1 MHFYELL
8 AEKEINAKE
17 EFARFEQLLYEKSA
31 DDFSV
36 YSVLNNNI
44 LKLPPNIRRTNRC
57 INDFFQ
63 EYGLDTW
70 SIRKK
75 DIDKLVLFIEIILTI
90 LKHLK
95 KHVSGFRLIAENV
108 KIIVANAN
116 HLADVLNY
124 EIKEWENTVIL
135 VPRNQELRLA
145 ENYLVKRNKNL
156 AMDVW
161 HYEHSSMNGKLEQ
174 KRAVLQELGSFVEP
188 HLNKMRSPLRE
199 DVGFLLNNLNI
210 RHNNSKGAKA
220 NAFVQGLNPAG
231 LESWYDKTF
240 SLLLRT
246 IIEKNQECLLKEVDE
261 LRLSFKKKTNIGAK

>member
-17 EFARFEQLLYEKSA
+17 EFARFEQLLYEKFA

-36 YSVLNNNI
+36 YSVLNTNI

-63 EYGLDTW
+63 EYCLDIW

-95 KHVSGFRLIAENV
+95 KHVSGFRSITENV

-116 HLADVLNY
+116 HLADILNY
-124 EIKEWENTVIL
+124 EIKDWDNTVIL
-135 VPRNQELRLA
+135 VPRNQELQLA
-145 ENYLVKRNKNL
+145 ENYLIKKNKTL
-156 AMDVW
+156 ALDTW
-161 HYEHSSMNGKLEQ
+161 HYEHRSMKGKLEQ

-188 HLNKMRSPLRE
+188 YLDKMKSPLRE

-220 NAFVQGLNPAG
+220 NAFVQGLDPAE
-231 LESWYDKTF
+231 LESWYDKAF

-246 IIEKNQECLLKEVDE
+246 IVEKNQEGLLKEVDE
-261 LRLSFKKKTNIGAK
+261 LRLSFKNRDN

>member
-8 AEKEINAKE
+8 AECVVNAKE
-17 EFARFEQLLYEKSA
+17 EIARFEQLLYEKIA

-36 YSVLNNNI
+36 YSVLNDNI

-63 EYGLDTW
+63 NYGLDAW
-70 SIRKK
+70 NVRKK
-75 DIDKLVLFIEIILTI
+75 DVEKLVLYIEIILTI

-95 KHVSGFRLIAENV
+95 KHVSGFSPLTNNV
-108 KIIVANAN
+108 KVIVANAN

-135 VPRNQELRLA
+135 VPRNQELQLA

-161 HYEHSSMNGKLEQ
+161 HYEHSSMRGNIKQ
-174 KRAVLQELGSFVEP
+174 KRAILQELGRFVEP
-188 HLNKMRSPLRE
+188 YLSKMEGSLSNN
-199 DVGFLLNNLNI
+199 VGFLLNNLNI
-210 RHNNSKGAKA
+210 RHNNLKGEKS
-220 NAFVQGLNPAG
+220 NAWVQGLNPAD

-240 SLLLRT
+240 VLTLRM
-246 IIEKNQECLLKEVDE
+246 IIVKNQESLLNEVDL
-261 LRLSFKKKTNIGAK
+261 LRKTFKKRGEKA